1 MARTSW
7 PMVLVRRASG
17 IGDRACCSL
26 VGETRVSG
34 VALKIDYYLDDSP
47 LGVVVERAAR
57 VRALGFDGI
66 FTADTAHDPFLRVM
80 AAASAAP
87 DVEVGTS
94 VAVAFARSPM
104 VVAQTAWDLAS
115 FTGGRFRLGLGTQ
128 VKPHIERRFSMPWDR
143 PVGRMAEF
151 IGALKAIWDTWQNGT
166 RLRFRGEH
174 YSFTLMTPFFDPGP
188 IAHPDVPVHIAGVGP
203 RMSRLAG
210 EVCDGYHVHPF
221 HTVRYL
227 REVTLPAM
235 RAGARGA
242 GRSLDQVEMASSV
255 MVVTGRDES
264 QIEESRLSV
273 RRQIAFYASTPGY
286 SPVLDAHGWDF
297 GPALSALAR
306 RGRWERMADLIPDE
320 VVAEVAVEAPID
332 RLGSAIRAR
341 YEGVLDR
348 VGCYSMGD
356 AISSIT
362 DEEWATVLAQVRG

>member
-1 MARTSW
+1 M
-7 PMVLVRRASG
+7 
-17 IGDRACCSL
+17 
-26 VGETRVSG
+26 
-34 VALKIDYYLDDSP
+34 KIDYHLQDSP
-47 LGVVVERAAR
+47 LGMVAERAAR
-57 VRALGFDGI
+57 AQGLGFDGV

-80 AAASAAP
+80 AAAAAAP

-104 VVAQTAWDLAS
+104 VVAQSAWDLAS
-115 FTGGRFRLGLGTQ
+115 FTRGRFRLGLGTQ
-128 VKPHIERRFSMPWDR
+128 VKPHIERRFSMPWGR

-188 IAHPDVPVHIAGVGP
+188 IAHPDVPIHIAGVGP

-210 EVCDGYHVHPF
+210 EMCDGYHVHPF

-235 RAGARGA
+235 RDGARAA
-242 GRSLDQVEMASSV
+242 GRSTDEVEMASSV

-264 QIEESRLSV
+264 QIEESRRGV
-273 RRQIAFYASTPGY
+273 RQQIAFYASTPAY
-286 SPVLDAHGWDF
+286 RRVLDAHGWDF
-297 GPALSALAR
+297 GPALAQLAR
-306 RGRWERMADLIPDE
+306 RGRWGRMADLIPDE
-320 VVAEVAVEAPID
+320 VVAEVAVEAPVD

-356 AISSIT
+356 SVSSIT
-362 DEEWATVLAQVRG
+362 DEEWATILAQVRG

>member
-1 MARTSW
+1 M
-7 PMVLVRRASG
+7 
-17 IGDRACCSL
+17 
-26 VGETRVSG
+26 
-34 VALKIDYYLDDSP
+34 KIDYHLEDGP
-47 LGVVVERAAR
+47 LGVVAARAAR
-57 VRALGFDGI
+57 ARAVGFDGI

-80 AAASAAP
+80 AAAAAAP

-104 VVAQTAWDLAS
+104 VVAQSAWDLAS

-128 VKPHIERRFSMPWDR
+128 VKPHIERRFSMPWGR

-166 RLRFRGEH
+166 PLRFRGEH

-188 IAHPDVPVHIAGVGP
+188 ISHPDVPVHIAGVGP

-210 EVCDGYHVHPF
+210 EMCDGYHVHPF

-235 RAGARGA
+235 SEGARQA
-242 GRSLDQVEMASSV
+242 GRSLGDVEMVSSV
-255 MVVTGRDES
+255 LVVTGRDGD
-264 QIEESRLSV
+264 QMEEA
-273 RRQIAFYASTPGY
+273 RRRARQQIAFYASTPSY
-286 SPVLDAHGWDF
+286 RLVLDAHGWDF
-297 GPALSALAR
+297 GPALARLAR
-306 RGRWERMADLIPDE
+306 KGRWERMADLIPDE
-320 VVAEVAVEAPID
+320 VVAEVAVEAPVD

-341 YEGVLDR
+341 YEGMLDR

-356 AISSIT
+356 SVSSIT
-362 DEEWATVLAQVRG
+362 DDEWATILAQVRG

>member
-1 MARTSW
+1 M
-7 PMVLVRRASG
+7 
-17 IGDRACCSL
+17 
-26 VGETRVSG
+26 
-34 VALKIDYYLDDSP
+34 KIDYYLEDSP
-47 LGVVVERAAR
+47 LGMVAERAAR
-57 VRALGFDGI
+57 VGALGFDGI

-128 VKPHIERRFSMPWDR
+128 VKPHIVRRFSMPWDR
-143 PVGRMAEF
+143 PAERMAEF
-151 IGALKAIWDTWQNGT
+151 IGALRAIWDTWQNGT

-227 REVTLPAM
+227 REVTVPAI
-235 RAGARGA
+235 RAGAGAA
-242 GRSLDQVEMASSV
+242 GRTLDQVEMASSV
-255 MVVTGRDES
+255 MVVTGRDER
-264 QIEESRLSV
+264 QIEESRSGV
-273 RRQIAFYASTPGY
+273 RRQIAFYASTPAY
-286 SPVLDAHGWDF
+286 RRVLDAHGWDF
-297 GPALSALAR
+297 GRALAALAR
-306 RGRWERMADLIPDE
+306 MGRWDKMADLIPDE
-320 VVAEVAVEAPID
+320 VVAEVAVEAPVD

-341 YEGVLDR
+341 YEGLLDR
-348 VGCYSMGD
+348 VGC
-356 AISSIT
+356 SSAGGVLASLT
-362 DEEWATVLAQVRG
+362 DEEWDTILTQVRG

>member
-1 MARTSW
+1 M
-7 PMVLVRRASG
+7 
-17 IGDRACCSL
+17 
-26 VGETRVSG
+26 
-34 VALKIDYYLDDSP
+34 KIDYYLEDSQ
-47 LGVVVERAAR
+47 LGAVAERAAR
-57 VRALGFDGI
+57 AQALGFDGI
-66 FTADTAHDPFLRVM
+66 FTADTSHDPFLRVM
-80 AAASAAP
+80 AATSAAP

-115 FTGGRFRLGLGTQ
+115 LTGGRFLLGLGTQ
-128 VKPHIERRFSMPWDR
+128 VKPHIERRFSMSWDR
-143 PVGRMAEF
+143 PVERMAEF
-151 IGALKAIWDTWQNGT
+151 IGALRAIWDTWQNGT

-174 YSFTLMTPFFDPGP
+174 YSFSLMTPFFDPGP

-210 EVCDGYHVHPF
+210 EMCDGYHVHPF

-235 RAGARGA
+235 RDGAGAA
-242 GRSLDQVEMASSV
+242 GRSLDQVEMATPV

-264 QIEESRLSV
+264 QMEEARRGV
-273 RRQIAFYASTPGY
+273 RQQIAFYASTPSY
-286 SPVLDAHGWDF
+286 RRVLDAHGWDF
-297 GPALSALAR
+297 GPALGALAA

-320 VVAEVAVEAPID
+320 VVAEIAVEAPVD

-341 YEGVLDR
+341 YEGLADR
-348 VGCYSMGD
+348 VGC
-356 AISSIT
+356 SSAGGILALIT

>member
-1 MARTSW
+1 M
-7 PMVLVRRASG
+7 
-17 IGDRACCSL
+17 
-26 VGETRVSG
+26 
-34 VALKIDYYLDDSP
+34 KIDYYLEENS
-47 LGVVVERAAR
+47 LGAVSERAAR
-57 VRALGFDGI
+57 ARALGFDGI

-115 FTGGRFRLGLGTQ
+115 FTEGRFRLGLGTQ
-128 VKPHIERRFSMPWDR
+128 VKPHIERRFSMPWSR
-143 PVGRMAEF
+143 PVERMAEF
-151 IGALKAIWDTWQNGT
+151 IGALRAIWDTWQNGT

-188 IAHPDVPVHIAGVGP
+188 IAHPDVPIHIAGVGP

-210 EVCDGYHVHPF
+210 EMCDGYHVHPF

-235 RAGARGA
+235 RAGARAA
-242 GRSLDQVEMASSV
+242 GRSLDQVEMVSSV

-264 QIEESRLSV
+264 QIEESRLGV
-273 RRQIAFYASTPGY
+273 RRQIAFYASTPAY
-286 SPVLDAHGWDF
+286 SRVLDAHGWDF
-297 GPALSALAR
+297 GPALSGLAT
-306 RGRWERMADLIPDE
+306 RGRWERMVDLIPDE
-320 VVAEVAVEAPID
+320 VVAEVAVEAPVD
-332 RLGSAIRAR
+332 RLGSAMRAR

-348 VGCYSMGD
+348 VGCYSMGG

>member
-1 MARTSW
+1 M
-7 PMVLVRRASG
+7 
-17 IGDRACCSL
+17 
-26 VGETRVSG
+26 
-34 VALKIDYYLDDSP
+34 KIDYYLEESP
-47 LGVVVERAAR
+47 LGAVSERAAR
-57 VRALGFDGI
+57 ARALGFGGI

-115 FTGGRFRLGLGTQ
+115 FTEGRFRLGLGTQ
-128 VKPHIERRFSMPWDR
+128 VQPHIERRFSMPWSR
-143 PVGRMAEF
+143 PVERMAEF
-151 IGALKAIWDTWQNGT
+151 IGALRAIWDAWQNGT

-174 YSFTLMTPFFDPGP
+174 FSFTLMTPFFDPGP

-210 EVCDGYHVHPF
+210 EMCDGYHVHPF

-235 RAGARGA
+235 RAGARAA
-242 GRSLDQVEMASSV
+242 GRSLDQVEMVSSV
-255 MVVTGRDES
+255 MVVTGRDDS
-264 QIEESRLSV
+264 QIEESRLGV
-273 RRQIAFYASTPGY
+273 RRHIAFYASTPAY
-286 SPVLDAHGWDF
+286 SRVLDAHGWDF
-297 GPALSALAR
+297 GPALAALAR
-306 RGRWERMADLIPDE
+306 RGRWERMVDLIPDE
-320 VVAEVAVEAPID
+320 VVAEVAVEAPVD
-332 RLGSAIRAR
+332 RLGSAMRAR

>member
-1 MARTSW
+1 M
-7 PMVLVRRASG
+7 
-17 IGDRACCSL
+17 
-26 VGETRVSG
+26 
-34 VALKIDYYLDDSP
+34 KIDYYLEDSS
-47 LGVVVERAAR
+47 LGAVAEQAAR
-57 VRALGFDGI
+57 ARVIGFDGV

-115 FTGGRFRLGLGTQ
+115 FTGGRFLLGLGTQ
-128 VKPHIERRFSMPWDR
+128 VKPHIERRFSMPWGR
-143 PVGRMAEF
+143 PVERMAEF
-151 IGALKAIWDTWQNGT
+151 IGALRAIWDTWQNGT

-174 YSFTLMTPFFDPGP
+174 YSFSLMTPFFDPGP

-210 EVCDGYHVHPF
+210 EICDGYHVHPF

-235 RAGARGA
+235 SEGARQA
-242 GRSLDQVEMASSV
+242 GRSLGDVEMVSSV
-255 MVVTGRDES
+255 LVVTGRDGD
-264 QIEESRLSV
+264 QMEEA
-273 RRQIAFYASTPGY
+273 RRVAREQIAFYASTPSY
-286 SPVLDAHGWDF
+286 RRVLDTHDWDF
-297 GPALSALAR
+297 GPTLAALAR
-306 RGRWERMADLIPDE
+306 RGRWGDMAELIPDE
-320 VVAEVAVEAPID
+320 VLAEVAVEAPVE

-356 AISSIT
+356 ALSSMT